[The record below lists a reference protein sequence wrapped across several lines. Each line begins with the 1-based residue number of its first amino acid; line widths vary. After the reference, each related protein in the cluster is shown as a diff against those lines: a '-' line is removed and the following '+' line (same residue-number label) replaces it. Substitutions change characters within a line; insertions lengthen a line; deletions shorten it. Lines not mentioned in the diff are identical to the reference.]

1 MTEVFSQISLTFLP
15 ANLWLN
21 RKMEV
26 EIRNVAH
33 WSQVFTNQGHETKA
47 PEHGPSACFR
57 ASLGLEVKGK
67 LQGAPQILDI
77 LSSWGRS
84 FWHPRKALWGSSLK
98 VSGWHSLSTLESHP
112 GARSKQTAGAQGPCY
127 IEGTFTRLYGFVLW
141 DSHGTLHC
149 K

>member
-1 MTEVFSQISLTFLP
+1 MTEVFSQISLTFPP
-15 ANLWLN
+15 ANLRLN

-84 FWHPRKALWGSSLK
+84 F
-98 VSGWHSLSTLESHP
+98 
-112 GARSKQTAGAQGPCY
+112 
-127 IEGTFTRLYGFVLW
+127 
-141 DSHGTLHC
+141 
-149 K
+149 